1 MLMLFGKGGI
11 FLSWILLA
19 VQLTVTVI
27 MGVYFFRQLRAQRQ
41 SPAPS
46 RRESAVEME
55 KLRRMRAISLT
66 EPLAEHVR
74 PRTFRDIVGQEE
86 GIRALQAILFGKNPQ
101 HVLIYGPP
109 GVGKTCAARL
119 TLEAAKD
126 SPGTPFR
133 QDAPFIEM
141 DATCVRFDE
150 RSIADPLI
158 GSVHDPIYQGAG
170 PLGVQ
175 GVPQPKLG
183 AVTRAHG
190 GVLFLDEIG
199 ELHPIQMNK
208 LLKVLEDRKVRF
220 ESAYY
225 HPEDTATPR
234 YVHEV
239 FKNGLPADFRLV
251 GATTRSPEEI
261 SPALRSRCM
270 EVFFR
275 ALEPEEI
282 SRIAYEAAKRA
293 GFPMDPETAELT
305 GQYASCGRDAV
316 NMVQMA
322 SGAAQLEGRKAI
334 ARQDMEWVVTS
345 GHYARRPDGKCALD
359 SRVGAV
365 HGLAVHGSHQG
376 AVMEIEAAAQPGKG
390 RVTVTGIVEKEEIGG
405 GSHTLV
411 RASTARASAENVETV
426 LRRMGY
432 LDGHT
437 DVHINFP
444 GGMPVDGPSA
454 GIAMTVAAVSA
465 LTGRP
470 VDGQAA
476 CTGEIS
482 VQGAVK
488 PVGGVP
494 EKIRAAKRG
503 GLTRVFVPKENGM
516 ERFREE
522 GIRVI
527 LIERAEEALE
537 QMLLP
542 AAAADQPVPASAP
555 ARLPLA
561 AAGAQAPG

>member
-55 KLRRMRAISLT
+55 KLRRMRAVSLT

-175 GVPQPKLG
+175 GVPQPKPG

-293 GFPMDPETAELT
+293 GFPMDSETAELT

-365 HGLAVHGSHQG
+365 HGLAVHRSHQG

-503 GLTRVFVPKENGM
+503 GLTRVLVPKENGM